1 MAVSQNYGNQSAY
14 PPPGGQYDQHHDSSH
29 KDKGHGNMMGAA
41 AGGLAVG
48 AVGGALAGHAM
59 GMPLL
64 LTLPTSTINLS

>member
-1 MAVSQNYGNQSAY
+1 MAMSQNFGSQSAC
-14 PPPGGQYDQHHDSSH
+14 PPHGGQYDQHHDSSH

-64 LTLPTSTINLS
+64 RALSTSTINLP